1 MFNARGNG
9 DRQREVKK
17 ESSQR
22 GGGGDDHARSSAYRN
37 KMCKE
42 VIKSLTRKDDKAEE
56 RKKLKGETEDRK
68 KA

>member
-1 MFNARGNG
+1 MFNVHRNG

-17 ESSQR
+17 GSSQR
-22 GGGGDDHARSSAYRN
+22 GRGGDDHERSSAYRN

-42 VIKSLTRKDDKAEE
+42 VIKCLTREEDKAEE
-56 RKKLKGETEDRK
+56 RKKLKRETEDRR

>member
-1 MFNARGNG
+1 MFNVRGNG
-9 DRQREVKK
+9 DHQREVKK

-22 GGGGDDHARSSAYRN
+22 GRGGDDHGRSPAYRN

-42 VIKSLTRKDDKAEE
+42 VIKSLTRKEDKAEE
-56 RKKLKGETEDRK
+56 RKKLNGEREDRK